1 MELIERQRYIEEI
14 TKWLGKDLAIV
25 LTGQRR
31 VQRAAAVRQYPYL
44 P

>member
-31 VQRAAAVRQYPYL
+31 VGKSCLLRFL
-44 P
+44 CSL